1 MRGKTI
7 YDVLGILKKSIK
19 EIIIS
24 TIIFIILGISYSVV
38 AKDKYQSTSS
48 IFVGASSDVL
58 ATSEVSDILKA
69 LETIS
74 DFTLSNVVLDKV
86 AEENGITEEEKKSSF
101 IRSIKNNTTVKYSNT
116 SLIININVTNI
127 DSSLSKKYAT
137 QITNTL
143 VTSIN
148 DERQLGNIFTGRIQV
163 IREASTGVNVSLSRV
178 AIIFIFTSIG
188 LAIGLAIA
196 LFKPLIDNKFVSVA
210 DISASGNYN
219 VIGELKYQK
228 EIPNFLNKANI
239 PNLNAYDKIIT
250 NLRYVYKANHSK
262 VIMTASTIK
271 GEMKS
276 TSLAGIAT
284 AMTNLGYKVILIDLD
299 LRMPSTHKIF
309 KISKN
314 NGVSDYILNSLSYED
329 IIKKT
334 LSGVDVI
341 TAGVHVSAF
350 NVMIILESKQLKA
363 LIEDLKEEYD
373 YVLIDT
379 PPIMPCTDSLIIAK
393 MVDAIIF
400 NVGLHSSKRNDFKS
414 AFKNLL
420 GSNPNIL
427 GICATKI

>member
-1 MRGKTI
+1 
-7 YDVLGILKKSIK
+7 
-19 EIIIS
+19 
-24 TIIFIILGISYSVV
+24 
-38 AKDKYQSTSS
+38 
-48 IFVGASSDVL
+48 
-58 ATSEVSDILKA
+58 
-69 LETIS
+69 
-74 DFTLSNVVLDKV
+74 
-86 AEENGITEEEKKSSF
+86 
-101 IRSIKNNTTVKYSNT
+101 
-116 SLIININVTNI
+116 
-127 DSSLSKKYAT
+127 
-137 QITNTL
+137 
-143 VTSIN
+143 
-148 DERQLGNIFTGRIQV
+148 
-163 IREASTGVNVSLSRV
+163 
-178 AIIFIFTSIG
+178 
-188 LAIGLAIA
+188 
-196 LFKPLIDNKFVSVA
+196 
-210 DISASGNYN
+210 
-219 VIGELKYQK
+219 
-228 EIPNFLNKANI
+228 
-239 PNLNAYDKIIT
+239 
-250 NLRYVYKANHSK
+250 
-262 VIMTASTIK
+262 MTASTIK

-329 IIKKT
+329 IIKET

-379 PPIMPCTDSLIIAK
+379 PPIMPCTDSLIIVK

-414 AFKNLL
+414 AIKSLL
-420 GSNPNIL
+420 GSNPNKL